1 MVRLKFRETLF
12 VSQNLNHVVLAV
24 DSQDEILRKCPQSC
38 KCILY
43 NSSFM
48 LRTESYE
55 NDFNKLFWFETEN
68 LVYTLTGQEK
78 QDLLQ

>member
-1 MVRLKFRETLF
+1 
-12 VSQNLNHVVLAV
+12 
-24 DSQDEILRKCPQSC
+24 
-38 KCILY
+38 
-43 NSSFM
+43 M

-78 QDLLQ
+78 QDLL